1 MTYMHHLLR
10 FLLEQSVLASRGA
23 LPLFTE
29 LPIRGLL
36 GNRPLCL
43 GLRPVLVAPL
53 ACSAA
58 SG

>member
-29 LPIRGLL
+29 LPRRSLL
-36 GNRPLCL
+36 GNS
-43 GLRPVLVAPL
+43 VA
-53 ACSAA
+53 AYAGSRKF
-58 SG
+58 SFR